1 MEIFIVAIDAES
13 EGDYLLASGML
24 LDLIEQCN
32 EEVGYTEVI
41 PLAEYVFIV
50 SIGITSN
57 SEQYMGTGASKVP

>member
-1 MEIFIVAIDAES
+1 VELCIVAIDAES

-41 PLAEYVFIV
+41 FSAEYFVIV

-57 SEQYMGTGASKVP
+57 SEQYMGTRASQVP